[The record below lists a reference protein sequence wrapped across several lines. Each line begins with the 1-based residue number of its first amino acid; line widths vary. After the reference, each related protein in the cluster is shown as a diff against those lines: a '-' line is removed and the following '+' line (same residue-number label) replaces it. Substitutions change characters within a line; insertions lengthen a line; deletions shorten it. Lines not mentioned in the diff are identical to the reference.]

1 MQELYNLG
9 GRKFCL
15 AGLPPFGCLPIQIT
29 LSGDPRRACV
39 DEQNRDAQDYNSKL
53 EKMLQTLQGSLRGSK
68 IVYLNAYQAFTEI
81 LANTNKYGMFS
92 IDVMILVVAGPK
104 NLNIL

>member
-1 MQELYNLG
+1 
-9 GRKFCL
+9 
-15 AGLPPFGCLPIQIT
+15 
-29 LSGDPRRACV
+29 V

-92 IDVMILVVAGPK
+92 IDVLILVVAGPM
-104 NLNIL
+104 NLNIF